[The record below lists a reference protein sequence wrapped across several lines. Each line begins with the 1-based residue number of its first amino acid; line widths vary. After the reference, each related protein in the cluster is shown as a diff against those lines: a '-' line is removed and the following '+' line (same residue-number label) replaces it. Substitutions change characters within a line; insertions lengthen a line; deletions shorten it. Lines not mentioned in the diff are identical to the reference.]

1 LRRLFDQAAS
11 LRNRWWGGEGTD
23 ANVPWM
29 RSSGPRATVNGER
42 PAESEGGAAALSGLI
57 DGPPAT
63 AIEQTSLLAVA
74 SGKGGVGKTF
84 LAVNLSLALRD
95 LGRRCLLVDLD
106 WGLANVD
113 VALGVAPK
121 HNIGHVLSGEC
132 SLEEAL
138 IDHHGLTILP
148 NGCGQAN
155 LAHLDRVQRADLVAA
170 VRTVRMDRD
179 LVIAD
184 THPGIGSLNVD
195 VLREAKMTVIIAT
208 PEPTA
213 LTDTYALFKV
223 LSKTEMRGPA
233 GLIINQTSS
242 AEQAIEVARH
252 LDAVSRRFLG
262 HGIDYWGY
270 VMSDV
275 AVPRSVR
282 QQRPLLDLAPR
293 SVAARAIR
301 EIAGRIVKSV

>member
-1 LRRLFDQAAS
+1 MRRLLDQAAS
-11 LRNRWWGGEGTD
+11 LRNKWWGGENTD
-23 ANVPWM
+23 TNVPWM
-29 RSSGPRATVNGER
+29 RSTGPRVPVNSER
-42 PAESEGGAAALSGLI
+42 PADAEGGVAMLNGLAVV
-57 DGPPAT
+57 PAPSLR
-63 AIEQTSLLAVA
+63 QTSLLAVA

-121 HNIGHVLSGEC
+121 HNIGHVLAGEC
-132 SLEEAL
+132 SLEEAF
-138 IDHHGLTILP
+138 IDHQGLTILP
-148 NGCGQAN
+148 NGCGQAD
-155 LAHLDRVQRADLVAA
+155 LAHLDRVQRAELVAA
-170 VRTVRMDRD
+170 VRSVVSDRD

-195 VLREAKMTVIIAT
+195 VLREAKSTVIIAT

-223 LSKTEMRGPA
+223 LSKTEMSGPA
-233 GLIINQTSS
+233 GLIINQASS
-242 AEQAIEVARH
+242 AEQAVEVARH
-252 LDAVSRRFLG
+252 LDSVARRFLG
-262 HGIDYWGY
+262 HGIEYWGH
-270 VMSDV
+270 VMSDA

-293 SVAARAIR
+293 SAAARSIR
-301 EIAGRIVKSV
+301 EIAVRIGSSV

>member
-1 LRRLFDQAAS
+1 MR
-11 LRNRWWGGEGTD
+11 D
-23 ANVPWM
+23 A
-29 RSSGPRATVNGER
+29 GPRATVTDER
-42 PAESEGGAAALSGLI
+42 PGGAEGGVATVGGLPEGQPAATL
-57 DGPPAT
+57 P
-63 AIEQTSLLAVA
+63 QTSLLAIA

-121 HNIGHVLSGEC
+121 HHIGHVLAGEC

-138 IDHHGLTILP
+138 LNHQGLIILP
-148 NGCGQAN
+148 NGCGQAD
-155 LAHLDRVQRADLVAA
+155 LAHLDRRQRADLVAA
-170 VRTVRMDRD
+170 VRNLRPDRD
-179 LVIAD
+179 LIIAD

-195 VLREAKMTVIIAT
+195 VLREAKTTVIIAT

-233 GLIINQTSS
+233 GLIVNQASTS
-242 AEQAIEVARH
+242 EQALEAARH
-252 LDAVSRRFLG
+252 LDAVARRFLG
-262 HGIDYWGY
+262 HGIDYWGH
-270 VMSDV
+270 VLSDA

-282 QQRPLLDLAPR
+282 QQRPLLEMAPR
-293 SVAARAIR
+293 SAAARAIR
-301 EIAGRIVKSV
+301 DIAGRIGESV